1 MESCHGL
8 DDVQVSRKRH
18 RFALVGAVLICAAA
32 PAPADAQSVGQA
44 VESTTGS
51 VAPAAA
57 AATQPVAQTAGAAS
71 GAAAQSNRA
80 AGWAR
85 ETARHATRQA
95 AASVSETAHRTA
107 ARAAASPD
115 TGRATSA
122 VAGAGT
128 TTGETAAPVRTS
140 AASNG
145 APASNGTAAKPSVS
159 VEQPASPSSARK
171 ARPSRH
177 ATRSGE
183 RRASRHAR
191 AGGAIAPAPEPRTSR
206 TDPPR
211 LDATAQHHPLAGA
224 GPDQTGSARDRAS
237 AGRAERDAAP
247 PTDRHAPPA
256 SNGAAAGAGA
266 GIGVVAPVALL
277 LFSTLIAVP
286 RGRSPL
292 ALRSVPWR
300 SIALVSPLER
310 PG

>member
-1 MESCHGL
+1 M
-8 DDVQVSRKRH
+8 
-18 RFALVGAVLICAAA
+18 
-32 PAPADAQSVGQA
+32 
-44 VESTTGS
+44 
-51 VAPAAA
+51 
-57 AATQPVAQTAGAAS
+57 
-71 GAAAQSNRA
+71 
-80 AGWAR
+80 
-85 ETARHATRQA
+85 
-95 AASVSETAHRTA
+95 SEVAHRTA

-115 TGRATSA
+115 TVRQATGRATSA
-122 VAGAGT
+122 VAGAGR

-159 VEQPASPSSARK
+159 VEHPASPSSARK

-177 ATRSGE
+177 AKRSGE

-191 AGGAIAPAPEPRTSR
+191 AGGAIAPAPERHTSR

-211 LDATAQHHPLAGA
+211 LDATAQPRPPAGA
-224 GPDQTGSARDRAS
+224 GRDQTRSARDGTS
-237 AGRAERDAAP
+237 ARRAERDAAP

-256 SNGAAAGAGA
+256 SNGAAAGAGT

-286 RGRSPL
+286 RGRSPM